1 MPDFIIVGSDGTE
14 HHFPEGM
21 DVQKAVQTVRNVEL
35 TAANAK
41 PISEPTDYWGGVRKG
56 ADDFATG
63 LGRAGF
69 ESMAHPQTAGD
80 FLSLLMPS
88 MMGASRIRG
97 LKSVSEAEP
106 IGNRVVRGAAR
117 LGADALDL
125 TPNVLSSKTEQKVI
139 TGLRKVGEA
148 PPPRW
153 VDRYKP
159 NKSSIPDRGV
169 DVGELPQSTA
179 SMVDPYMPNKG
190 GIPDRGIPTGEMPQ
204 STASMVDPHM
214 PNTGGIPDRG
224 IPQEHPLPTSS
235 TSEVDR
241 YMPNTGGVPD
251 SGVSF
256 GDLPAG
262 NHVEVESPLD
272 YLRRKSETPSGS
284 PTQTDRVPYAT
295 PTESAT
301 APTARVAGKAPTLE
315 EVLQQTLEEVRT
327 AKDPILKSTA
337 ASPVETAGGGPFK
350 QSWPKS
356 KQQNL
361 GGHSSGRPPAVENTP
376 VSEAVTTTAEGK
388 GASTVGT
395 DNADVTVTSAAAPNK
410 PHLSVADTAAE
421 LRRHYG
427 SRDAGTMLYGNS
439 MSAAERAAAVKRLA
453 PGPSRT
459 PIVAENRINAAP
471 RDLSL
476 EEALR
481 EIIINRGGKPE

>member
-41 PISEPTDYWGGVRKG
+41 PLSEPTDYWGGVRKG
-56 ADDFATG
+56 ADDYATG
-63 LGRAGF
+63 VGRSSL

-80 FLSLLMPS
+80 FLGLLLPG
-88 MMGASRIRG
+88 MMGAGGPRIRG

-106 IGNRVVRGAAR
+106 VGNRVVRGAAR

-125 TPNVLSSKTEQKVI
+125 TPNVLSSKTEEKVVR
-139 TGLRKVGEA
+139 GLRKVGEP

-153 VDRYKP
+153 LDRYKP
-159 NKSSIPDRGV
+159 NKSS
-169 DVGELPQSTA
+169 
-179 SMVDPYMPNKG
+179 
-190 GIPDRGIPTGEMPQ
+190 
-204 STASMVDPHM
+204 
-214 PNTGGIPDRG
+214 
-224 IPQEHPLPTSS
+224 
-235 TSEVDR
+235 
-241 YMPNTGGVPD
+241 VPD
-251 SGVSF
+251 NGVSL

-272 YLRRKSETPSGS
+272 YLRRKSEIPSGT

-301 APTARVAGKAPTLE
+301 VPTARVAGKAPTLE
-315 EVLQQTLEEVRT
+315 EVLQQTLEEVMTGGDPATRT
-327 AKDPILKSTA
+327 TA
-337 ASPVETAGGGPFK
+337 APPVETAGGGSFK

-361 GGHSSGRPPAVENTP
+361 GGYSSGRPPAIENTP

-395 DNADVTVTSAAAPNK
+395 DNADVTVTSATAPNK

-453 PGPSRT
+453 PGPSRL
-459 PIVAENRINAAP
+459 PLAAEARINAAP
-471 RDLSL
+471 KDLSL
-476 EEALR
+476 EDALR
-481 EIIINRGGKPE
+481 EIITNQQYNKPE